1 MRNATKVLLAGIITA
16 TGGCEVTVG
25 SEDEHYDPA
34 DEEAPGLTQIAAIAL
49 DTPIPM
55 RSGAWWGDT
64 KTPLINQV
72 WGEVTNATPGKNLT
86 APYTY
91 QWNCAV
97 PKLDGFSQTLKLTT
111 ASFSIDSTVVKSV
124 SNPVPGATQ
133 TFTLDP
139 AKYGAGWHEIR
150 IRCKGKETVGGETGE
165 VTAITAGFPVQ
176 LRGGT
181 GTYQNHSGTNYV
193 DTHGWYS
200 RGIDYVYATILNIS
214 DIVGRPQTGVIAL
227 DLKAR
232 TSGDTKLDHFMVKV
246 DDRVAVMTNGMPA
259 EFFGATDRR
268 TIYLDT
274 KRWPNGMHRLAM
286 HSHGLEIASSE
297 EPGMQLAA
305 QIEVFI
311 QIQN

>member
-1 MRNATKVLLAGIITA
+1 MKHLLALALVTA
-16 TGGCEVTVG
+16 TGGCAAQLGT
-25 SEDEHYDPA
+25 EDEHYDPA
-34 DEEAPGLTQIAAIAL
+34 DEEAVGETQQAATVLGA
-49 DTPIPM
+49 PIPM

-72 WGEVTNATPGKNLT
+72 WGEIVNATPGKNLT
-86 APYTY
+86 APFTY
-91 QWNCAV
+91 QWTCNV
-97 PKLDGFSQTLKLTT
+97 PKLDANPQTLKLT
-111 ASFSIDSTVVKSV
+111 SGSISVDSTVVKSV
-124 SNPVPGATQ
+124 SNPAPGAVMS
-133 TFTLDP
+133 FSLDP
-139 AKYGAGWHEIR
+139 AKYSAGWHEIR
-150 IRCKGKETVGGETGE
+150 IRCKGTETVGAESGE
-165 VTAITAGFPVQ
+165 VTAITAGFPLQ

-181 GTYQNHSGTNYV
+181 ATNQNHSGTNYV

-200 RGIDYVYATILNIS
+200 RGLDYVYATILNIS

-274 KRWPNGMHRLAM
+274 TRWPNGAHRLAM
-286 HSHGLEIASSE
+286 HSHGLEISSSE
-297 EPGMQLAA
+297 MPGKQLAA
-305 QIEVFI
+305 QVEVTI